1 MIRALLVAAM
11 LAGCGAVQCDRLAID
26 IYNHPTK
33 RPPAG
38 KVVLTCNGKKLVEAE
53 ADAVDTG
60 GK

>member
-1 MIRALLVAAM
+1 MRYAIIAFILS
-11 LAGCGAVQCDRLAID
+11 GCGAVQCDTVGID

-38 KVVLTCNGKKLVEAE
+38 RVVLTCNGKTLVEAE
-53 ADAVDTG
+53 AANVQTG